1 MGKIVKSTKM
11 LREPNGRNPQR
22 LKHRFNERKYL
33 DVIKIL
39 GPLKLSGKLYIV
51 SEDRSCYTT
60 HEVVVE
66 GAAELGHWQTNRGI
80 LPLPGQGPNSK
91 NRQPLGGEK
100 MPTQDL
106 SGDENKVLEIAKI
119 ISSIGGKDER
129 VDALQHRIAQVMED
143 QKIADSKLS
152 EVFAKLEEVTKHQP
166 TRVEIV
172 KDDRVVEVEGLVHRR
187 FADAAKLTS
196 IDGAGLYLWGPAG
209 TGKTSAAKQI
219 AKALGLR
226 FFFSS
231 RLLEHYALAGFRTA
245 NGETVRTEFREAFEH
260 GGLFLLDELDRS
272 DPNAVLWLNAVL
284 ANGVCAFP
292 DKTVQQHKD
301 FRIIAT
307 GNTQMN
313 GASAMYN
320 GAAKQDAS
328 VADRFRFLHWP
339 IDEAL
344 EEAAYY
350 ANGAQDSAWLDR
362 VRRIRAVV
370 ERRKIQSYDVTPRAV
385 FDGLK
390 LLLHG
395 MSEELALE
403 ASVQRNCE
411 AVTWNNVLTEAA

>member
-1 MGKIVKSTKM
+1 MGKVVRNTKM

-39 GPLKLSGKLYIV
+39 GPLKLSGKLYTV
-51 SEDRSCYTT
+51 NEDRTDYTT

-66 GAAELGHWQTNRGI
+66 GAAELGHWQTNRGT

-91 NRQPLGGEK
+91 NRRPLGGEK

-129 VDALQHRIAQVMED
+129 VDSLLQQVAELSSRI
-143 QKIADSKLS
+143 DSVA
-152 EVFAKLEEVTKHQP
+152 EEAKRLQP

-187 FADAAKLTS
+187 FADAVKLAS
-196 IDGAGLYLWGPAG
+196 VPGAGLYLWGPAG

-226 FFFSS
+226 FYFSS

-245 NGETVRTEFREAFEH
+245 NGDTVRTEFREAFEH

-313 GASAMYN
+313 GASSDYN
-320 GAAKQDAS
+320 GAMKQDAS

-344 EEAAYY
+344 EEHAYY
-350 ANGAQDSAWLDR
+350 ANGAGDSAWLDR

-370 ERRKIQSYDVTPRAV
+370 ERRKVHGFDVTPRAV
-385 FDGLK
+385 FDGLD
-390 LLLHG
+390 LLLQG
-395 MSEELALE
+395 CSEELALE